1 MRISDW
7 SSDVC
12 SSDLLLLGPLVVA
25 IVGGYFYVTGG
36 RYVSTENAYV
46 QADKVMIAAEVSGLI
61 AEVAVRENQRVAAGD
76 VLFRIDDRPYRIAL
90 AEAAARLARVRGEI
104 MSLKASYRQKQE
116 ELALART
123 HPGPEKLRVGK

>member
-1 MRISDW
+1 MYVFAFCF
-7 SSDVC
+7 SSRRRHTSCALVTGVQTC
-12 SSDLLLLGPLVVA
+12 ALPICPLVVA

-61 AEVAVRENQRVAAGD
+61 AEVAVRENQQVAAGD

-90 AEAAARLARVRGEI
+90 AEAEARLASVRDRK
-104 MSLKASYRQKQE
+104 SKRLNSS
-116 ELALART
+116 
-123 HPGPEKLRVGK
+123 H